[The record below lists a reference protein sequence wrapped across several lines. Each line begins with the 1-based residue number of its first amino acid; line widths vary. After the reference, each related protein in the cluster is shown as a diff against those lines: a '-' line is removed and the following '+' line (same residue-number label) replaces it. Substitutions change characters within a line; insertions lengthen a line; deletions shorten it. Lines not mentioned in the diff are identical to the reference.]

1 MESEWLTVEEV
12 AQYLKVSK
20 TTVYRWTEEG
30 RLKKYKAGRFNR
42 YKKSDVDQVMQVNNN
57 NE

>member
-20 TTVYRWTEEG
+20 TTVYRWTTEG
-30 RLKKYKAGRFNR
+30 RLQKYKAGRFNR
-42 YKKSDVDQVMQVNNN
+42 YKKSEVDQVM
-57 NE
+57 ESGREG